1 MINVDGSVFIQIA
14 NFIFLIWIMNM
25 ILYKPIRKALLQRK
39 EKVLGLERSIADFS
53 TQALEKENA
62 FASGIKEARANG
74 LKEKQAL
81 IQSGS
86 DEEKIVIENSKLP
99 FLPVKKEAV
108 VEWIPY
114 FSSNVK
120 ATDPTTYLVTLII
133 PVKNREEAFRI
144 GKSISV
150 MQQKDE
156 IYRVS
161 FKNQNTNFSVRF
173 RKTPDGLVLD

>member
-14 NFIFLIWIMNM
+14 NFIFLIWVMNM

-39 EKVLGLERSIADFS
+39 EKVADLERSISDFN

-86 DEEKIVIENSKLP
+86 DEEKIIVENIN
-99 FLPVKKEAV
+99 KKAQ
-108 VEWIPY
+108 VELV
-114 FSSNVK
+114 SSRDK
-120 ATDPTTYLVTLII
+120 IA
-133 PVKNREEAFRI
+133 
-144 GKSISV
+144 
-150 MQQKDE
+150 KDAE
-156 IYRVS
+156 
-161 FKNQNTNFSVRF
+161 SVRISLQ
-173 RKTPDGLVLD
+173 KELDTFVNAIGQKILGRAV